1 MQMKTGKV
9 SLFAMTLIA
18 GLGLAACEEQGPA
31 EQLGES
37 IDETVEEV
45 GDGIKDATN

>member
-1 MQMKTGKV
+1 MQMKSGKL
-9 SLFAMTLIA
+9 SLVAMTLIA

-37 IDETVEEV
+37 IDETADEI

>member
-1 MQMKTGKV
+1 MQMNTGKV
-9 SLFAMTLIA
+9 SLIAMILIA

-37 IDETVEEV
+37 IDETVEDV
-45 GDGIKDATN
+45 GDGIEDATD